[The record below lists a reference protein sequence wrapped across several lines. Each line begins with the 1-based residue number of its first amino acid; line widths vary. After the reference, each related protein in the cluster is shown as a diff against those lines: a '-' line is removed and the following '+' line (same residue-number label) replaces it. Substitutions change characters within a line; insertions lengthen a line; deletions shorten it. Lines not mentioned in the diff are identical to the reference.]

1 MWRLTAVVAC
11 ACACGG
17 SGSAPQPMAP
27 APQPP
32 QPITVE
38 WKVVQG
44 DVHQVDV
51 ALVVEGHSIAIGT
64 LDAATADEA
73 GTPNTCALRAASP
86 QRTEIVCGE
95 GNAYAAEL
103 GDGEIVISWI
113 TADARREVKRVPVY
127 GDILSVKMLSLPLD
141 EPATGP

>member
-1 MWRLTAVVAC
+1 
-11 ACACGG
+11 
-17 SGSAPQPMAP
+17 MAP
-27 APQPP
+27 GAPEPP

-44 DVHQVDV
+44 EAHQVDV
-51 ALVVEGHSIAIGT
+51 SLVVEGSSIAVGS

-103 GDGEIVISWI
+103 GEGEIVIWSI
-113 TADARREVKRVPVY
+113 AEDARREVKRVPVY

-141 EPATGP
+141 EPTGP